1 MKSTLLI
8 GCFIFDSKSILR
20 RYIIAPNM
28 ISWGAIV
35 YPGLLSNLR
44 QTNTFGIEK
53 LRIQTFLLQW
63 KISFVTPNSMTQ
75 RRTK

>member
-1 MKSTLLI
+1 MQDMKSTLLI

-44 QTNTFGIEK
+44 QTNT
-53 LRIQTFLLQW
+53 T
-63 KISFVTPNSMTQ
+63 
-75 RRTK
+75 

>member
-1 MKSTLLI
+1 MLSKQLFDTANKQNTKVVRIYVMQDMKSTLLI

-44 QTNTFGIEK
+44 QTNT
-53 LRIQTFLLQW
+53 T
-63 KISFVTPNSMTQ
+63 
-75 RRTK
+75 